1 MLVFNVLRELRQA
14 IGAVSELNIDE
25 PRLEAEGLSLHDITG
40 VVRLV
45 RSDRGLLAK
54 VKATAIID
62 TNCARCLK
70 DIQAPIE
77 VKYTEEYVPL
87 TDANNGT
94 PVTLEDPDEEVFRID
109 KRFELDLREGLR
121 QYILISEPAK
131 PLCQAACAGLCANC
145 GADLNAGAHDCEPPT
160 DERWSALAG
169 IKNKLQERS

>member
-1 MLVFNVLRELRQA
+1 MLVLNVIRELRQA
-14 IGAVSELNIDE
+14 MGVANEYGIDE
-25 PRLEAEGLSLHDITG
+25 PRLEAEDLSLHDITG
-40 VVRLV
+40 SLRLI

-54 VKATAIID
+54 VKATAIMD
-62 TNCARCLK
+62 TACARCLK

-77 VKYTEEYVPL
+77 VKYNEEYVPVI
-87 TDANNGT
+87 DANTGS
-94 PVTLEDPDEEVFRID
+94 PVTIDDPDGEVFRID